1 MLGRTGPIMHASR
14 MSARFDLFRN
24 TPRVRDRIRTAIISV
39 LLLVSLAM
47 MGLLSQ
53 QTYLAVTSQRQ
64 LANDVLHDYAA
75 LAGDEFGRRYAQV
88 AYSGF
93 FPVLGSVAQVPLD
106 TDLPAPEGLSDIVV
120 ESERDRE
127 RLSLSTGLARMLFRF
142 DPDVGRLQVAGE
154 ALPNEAS
161 DFLLDHLLTATSSE
175 RTDVAFSAI
184 HTQVDG
190 EDYNFVHT
198 SFSERSVVG
207 FLVNLDT
214 LGDWLDYF
222 IERDPLLPR
231 SLIDDE
237 TDVVVHGQ
245 LLDGS
250 GRVFYEVGEAGRDMV
265 TSSRPMGNRVP
276 VLFGGITI
284 TAGLD
289 RETASRLIIGGLPES
304 RLPLVYGSTAAVLGA
319 MWTVAALMMAMA
331 LVLLRRERQLA
342 HLRADFISRVS
353 HELRTPLAQIRMF
366 AETLLLDRVRSEDER
381 RRSLQVIDKEANRLS
396 HLVENVLQFSR
407 GERGRLELNMHA
419 QPITPLV
426 RELADRFRPLMR
438 DRELVVTSEVDE
450 AQQVDLDSEAF
461 SQMFANLI
469 DNAVKYSPAGE
480 PVSVSVQGR
489 PGHVLVAVEDSGP
502 GIPVAERQRIWEPY
516 YRAGAGDGLEIA
528 GSGIGLAVVQELA
541 RLHNAEASV
550 SESATGGARFVIDF
564 GTAPELAA

>member
-1 MLGRTGPIMHASR
+1 MAP
-14 MSARFDLFRN
+14 ARLDSLFRN

-39 LLLVSLAM
+39 LLLISLLM

-53 QTYLAVTSQRQ
+53 QTYLAVTSQRE

-75 LAGDEFGRRYAQV
+75 LAADEFGRRYAQV

-106 TDLPAPEGLSDIVV
+106 TPLPGPDALSEIVV

-127 RLSLSTGLARMLFRF
+127 RLSRATAMARMLFRF
-142 DPDVGRLQVAGE
+142 EPGNSQLQVAGE
-154 ALPNEAS
+154 ALPTAAA
-161 DFLLDHLLTATSSE
+161 DYLLDQLLTTSTSE
-175 RTDVAFSAI
+175 RAANRFAAI
-184 HTQVDG
+184 HTQIGG
-190 EDYNFVHT
+190 EDYNFIHA

-207 FLVNLDT
+207 FLVDPDILA
-214 LGDWLDYF
+214 DWLDFYV
-222 IERDPLLPR
+222 ERGPLLPR
-231 SLIDDE
+231 SLLDDQSE
-237 TDVVVHGQ
+237 VVVHGQ
-245 LLDGS
+245 LLDGA
-250 GRVFYEVGEAGRDMV
+250 GRVIYEVGEAGSNMV
-265 TSSRPMGNRVP
+265 TSSRPMSSRVP
-276 VLFGGITI
+276 VLFGGMTI
-284 TAGLD
+284 MTGLD

-381 RRSLQVIDKEANRLS
+381 RRSLLVIDKEANRLS

-407 GERGRLELNMHA
+407 GERGRLELNKQA

-426 RELADRFRPLMR
+426 QELADRFRPLMR
-438 DRELVVTSEVDE
+438 DRELVVAMDVDE
-450 AQQVDLDSEAF
+450 ALRVDLDSEAF

-480 PVSVSVQGR
+480 PVSVSVHGESGR
-489 PGHVLVAVEDSGP
+489 VQVAVEDRGP
-502 GIPVAERQRIWEPY
+502 GIPVSERQRIWEPY
-516 YRAGAGDGLEIA
+516 YRAGVGDGLEIA

-541 RLHNAEASV
+541 RLHNAETSV
-550 SESATGGARFVIDF
+550 GDSAAGGARFVIDF
-564 GTAPELAA
+564 ETCPELAA